1 MGQTELESA
10 AASLLAQF
18 EFISGRPSGVSS
30 VEIQHQQ
37 ALDTLIASA
46 STLGPPMPHR
56 LMLSLLTELEHLPKQ
71 HQLRQ
76 FTLIAHWAAR

>member
-18 EFISGRPSGVSS
+18 EFISGRPS